1 MFVVLKSGGKQY
13 RVSEGNRI
21 DVENLN
27 LNEGDKVVL
36 DNVLFLQEDNGG
48 VLIGRPVLDN
58 VRVEAEIIKNY
69 KDNKVLIFK
78 KRRRKNSQRLNGHR
92 QHKTTLR
99 ILSIKVQ

>member
-13 RVSEGNRI
+13 KVSEGNKI

-27 LNEGDKVVL
+27 LNEGDKIVL
-36 DNVLFLQEDNGG
+36 DNVLFFQQDNGE

-58 VRVEAEIIKNY
+58 IKVEAEIVKNY

-92 QHKTTLR
+92 QRKTALK
-99 ILSIKVQ
+99 ILSIRVQ